1 MVKPRTRG
9 YTDGMGRIFA
19 SSCVAVLTLAAISA
33 RAQQNPAPATTA
45 PQIAFTF
52 DDLPAHGPMPP
63 GATRHEIIDSIIS
76 TLKNE
81 KMPPVYGFVNGKKIE
96 DEPFQIEVLE
106 DWVKAGEP
114 LGNHTWSHPNLEKET
129 AEEYIADIK
138 KGEPIFKRIDGKGDW
153 HWFRYPFL
161 NEGETLAKRQ
171 QVRDW
176 LTAHGYRIAEVTLD
190 FEDYMWNDPYARC
203 MAKQKDGIDEQ
214 ENLAWLE
221 KSYLDTAA
229 EFTQMFRTLS
239 VKLYGH
245 EIPYVLLM
253 HCGAF
258 DAKMLPRLI
267 AQFRSEGFSFVT
279 LQQAESD
286 PAYSIDPHIGYPNG
300 GTLEELM
307 SQVKGVN
314 FPDNTKPYKKIDE
327 MCR

>member
-1 MVKPRTRG
+1 
-9 YTDGMGRIFA
+9 MGRFL
-19 SSCVAVLTLAAISA
+19 SWSCIVALRLAAA
-33 RAQQNPAPATTA
+33 CACAQQTSAPVLPG

-63 GATRHEIIDSIIS
+63 GLTRHEIVDSILA
-76 TLKNE
+76 TLKQEN
-81 KMPPVYGFVNGKKIE
+81 MPPVYGFVNGKKVD
-96 DEPFQIEVLE
+96 DEPFQIQVLK

-114 LGNHTWSHPNLEKET
+114 LGNHTWSHPNLEKES
-129 AEEYIADIK
+129 ASEYIADIA
-138 KGEPIFKRIDGKGDW
+138 KGEPILKRVDRKGDW

-161 NEGETLAKRQ
+161 AEGETLAKRQ

-176 LTAHGYRIAEVTLD
+176 LAAHGYRIAEVTLD

-203 MAKQKDGIDEQ
+203 MVKQKAGEDEH

-221 KSYLDTAA
+221 QSYLAIAA
-229 EFTQMFRTLS
+229 EFTKAFRVLS
-239 VKLYGH
+239 KQLYGY

-286 PAYSIDPHIGYPNG
+286 AAYSIDPHIGYPSG

-307 SQVKGVN
+307 SKVKGVN
-314 FPDNTKPYKKIDE
+314 FPDDTKPYKRLDE
-327 MCR
+327 ICR